1 MARWGRPLLRCTVS
15 NVCAE
20 GELTVG
26 VFKTSD
32 QIQKGPSAEQTH
44 HQKILYISSYINTD
58 AYCPCQV
65 AWHAKHPF
73 WRVEPCTTPRTQLFR
88 LKFQVFSGYLP
99 SCTTSNWCSWEKKT
113 SRHHFYWSCTTLPFP
128 LLPSWSCIVIVKHFV
143 SIIILC
149 KLGIYS

>member
-73 WRVEPCTTPRTQLFR
+73 WRIEPYTTPRTQLFR
-88 LKFQVFSGYLP
+88 LILQAFPEYIYQAVPLQIGAHGKRKRAG
-99 SCTTSNWCSWEKKT
+99 TTFIGLA
-113 SRHHFYWSCTTLPFP
+113 HYPF
-128 LLPSWSCIVIVKHFV
+128 
-143 SIIILC
+143 LC
-149 KLGIYS
+149 FHRGVA